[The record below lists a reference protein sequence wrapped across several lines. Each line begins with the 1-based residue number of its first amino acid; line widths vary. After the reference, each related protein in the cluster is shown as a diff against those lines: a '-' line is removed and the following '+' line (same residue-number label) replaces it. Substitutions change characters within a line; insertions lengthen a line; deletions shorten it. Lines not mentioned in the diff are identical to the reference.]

1 MNKVGFYC
9 VSLMPLQ
16 VIVMFRSRFHEAFP
30 RSVPHFGPQDI
41 ERGVSDALPD
51 EQVERLLCALLGLVL
66 NRKKDIECDRPCNSW
81 DFNSPLYLGEVI
93 ILEHWKKPYLRSLHS
108 GQRHGMVLTRSTKG
122 GVSTA

>member
-1 MNKVGFYC
+1 MNKVGFYW

-66 NRKKDIECDRPCNSW
+66 NRKKDIEYDHSTSIRHSW
-81 DFNSPLYLGEVI
+81 DFNSL
-93 ILEHWKKPYLRSLHS
+93 
-108 GQRHGMVLTRSTKG
+108 
-122 GVSTA
+122 